1 MGHYYTPQ
9 KRWLFF
15 WFDLYRM
22 SGDVIKFDRE
32 QEARDFIERFSKSQS
47 EYIEQPILPSDTP
60 KQDD

>member
-1 MGHYYTPQ
+1 
-9 KRWLFF
+9 
-15 WFDLYRM
+15 M